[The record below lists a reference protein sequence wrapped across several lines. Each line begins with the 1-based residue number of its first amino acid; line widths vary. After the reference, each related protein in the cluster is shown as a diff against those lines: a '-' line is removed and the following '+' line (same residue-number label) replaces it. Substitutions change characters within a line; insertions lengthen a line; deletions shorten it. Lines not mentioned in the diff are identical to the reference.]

1 MGEQIV
7 TRRELF
13 AALPWPMVPFSG
25 TCRPW
30 SLLLPPPHGPSVGG
44 ESWRDEPTTAL
55 EIRSGPR

>member
-30 SLLLPPPHGPSVGG
+30 SPLLPPPHGPSVGRLV
-44 ESWRDEPTTAL
+44 ER
-55 EIRSGPR
+55 